1 MNRMTAPPAEPVHV
15 LLVRH
20 GQTGWNA
27 EGRIQGHTDIPLD
40 ATGRWQALQ
49 LARALHDEPVAAVYS
64 SDLQRARQTAEP
76 LCHARGLPMML
87 APELRE
93 RAFGGFEGRTFAEL
107 EVTQPDEV
115 RRWKQRDPDWGPPG
129 GERLSEFFSRALQ
142 ALERLVQPHGGQTVL
157 LVTHGGVLD
166 CLHRAAL
173 SLPLQAP
180 RTWVLGNA
188 VVNRLLVHADG
199 VSLLGWNDDRHLG
212 VLASHDGR
220 A

>member
-1 MNRMTAPPAEPVHV
+1 
-15 LLVRH
+15 
-20 GQTGWNA
+20 
-27 EGRIQGHTDIPLD
+27 
-40 ATGRWQALQ
+40 
-49 LARALHDEPVAAVYS
+49 
-64 SDLQRARQTAEP
+64 
-76 LCHARGLPMML
+76 
-87 APELRE
+87 
-93 RAFGGFEGRTFAEL
+93 
-107 EVTQPDEV
+107 
-115 RRWKQRDPDWGPPG
+115 
-129 GERLSEFFSRALQ
+129 
-142 ALERLVQPHGGQTVL
+142 VL